1 MSDALTQL
9 SANPLRSLAH
19 QLVEDGLLEADQAL
33 ALEGQAH
40 REKRALLRLIIE
52 ETGISQRDAIQSAG
66 WAFGLGCV
74 DLDAIPVV
82 RLPPLQG
89 LPESMI
95 RRLGVLP
102 LLRQERSLIVA
113 VDDPSRLPELDEL
126 QFVIGMSVEGVLA
139 PAEQLAGRLEQYLEV
154 HGEGALALLE
164 GQNAIETL
172 ALEEGDLVLDQTEDA
187 SFQSSDDAPVV
198 RFVKQILLD
207 GIRRGASD
215 IHFEPFDESFRIRFR
230 VDGILMEASRP
241 PAQLRQR
248 IAARIKVMARLDISE
263 RRLPQDGSVRLKLS
277 TKRHVEFRVNTLPTL
292 FGEKIVMRLLDPDS
306 ARMGIDA
313 LGFTPEQRNVFE
325 QAIARP
331 QGMIL
336 ATGPT
341 GSGKTVTLYTA
352 LNLLNTEAR
361 NIATA
366 EDPVEIKLE
375 GINQVNVRPNIG
387 FDFAAALRA
396 FLRQDPDVVMVGE
409 IRDLETAEVA
419 IKAAQ
424 TGHLVLSTLHTNSA
438 AETLTRL
445 GNMGVAGFNIATSI
459 SLIIAQRLARRLCE
473 RCRQPVTLP
482 REVLKHQ
489 GLDDA
494 QIDQAT
500 LYQAVGCEHC
510 THGYRGR
517 VGIYEMVPISSAM
530 SHLIMQDAGAMALA
544 KQARREGH
552 HDLRRS
558 GLHKVLTGLTTL
570 EELNRIIQE

>member
-19 QLVEDGLLEADQAL
+19 QLVEDGLLEATRAL
-33 ALEGQAH
+33 ALEEQAH
-40 REKRALLRLIIE
+40 REKRPLLKLIIE
-52 ETGISQRDAIQSAG
+52 ETGVSQRDAIQSAG

-74 DLDAIPVV
+74 DLDAIPVA

-102 LLRQERSLIVA
+102 LLRQERCLIVA
-113 VDDPSRLPELDEL
+113 VDDPSRLPVLDEL
-126 QFVIGMSVEGVLA
+126 QFVIGMNVEGVLA
-139 PAEQLAGRLEQYLEV
+139 PADQLSSRLEQYLEV

-164 GQNAIETL
+164 GQHAIETL
-172 ALEEGDLVLDQTEDA
+172 ALEEGDIEEQVEDA

-215 IHFEPFDESFRIRFR
+215 IHFEPFEESFRIRFR
-230 VDGILMEASRP
+230 IDGMLMEASRP

-248 IAARIKVMARLDISE
+248 IAARIKVMAKLDISE

-292 FGEKIVMRLLDPDS
+292 FGEKIVMRLLDPNS

-313 LGFTPEQRNVFE
+313 LGFTQEQRGIFE

-336 ATGPT
+336 VTGPT

-375 GINQVNVRPNIG
+375 GINQVNVRPGIG

-473 RCRQPVTLP
+473 HCRQPVALP
-482 REVLKHQ
+482 HEVLKHQ
-489 GLDDA
+489 GLDDEE
-494 QIDQAT
+494 IERAT

-517 VGIYEMVPISSAM
+517 VGIYEMVPISAAM

-544 KQARREGH
+544 GQAKREGH
-552 HDLRRS
+552 HDLRRN
-558 GLHKVLTGLTTL
+558 GLYKVLAGLTTL

>member
-9 SANPLRSLAH
+9 SSNPLRSLAH

-33 ALEGQAH
+33 ALEAQAH
-40 REKRALLRLIIE
+40 QEKRALLRVITE
-52 ETGISQRDAIQSAG
+52 EAGVSQRDALQSAG

-74 DLDAIPVV
+74 DLDAVAV
-82 RLPPLQG
+82 ARLPPLQG
-89 LPESMI
+89 LPEAML
-95 RRLGVLP
+95 RRLGALP
-102 LLRQERSLIVA
+102 LIRQERCLIVA
-113 VDDPSRLPELDEL
+113 VDDPSCLPILDEL
-126 QFVIGMSVEGVLA
+126 QFAVGMSVEGVLA
-139 PAEQLAGRLEQYLEV
+139 PADQLVSKLEQYLEV

-172 ALEEGDLVLDQTEDA
+172 ALEEGDIADHDEDA

-215 IHFEPFDESFRIRFR
+215 IHFEPFEETFRIRFR
-230 VDGILMEASRP
+230 IDGILMEASRP

-248 IAARIKVMARLDISE
+248 IAARIKVMAKLDISE
-263 RRLPQDGSVRLKLS
+263 RRLPQDGNVRLKLS
-277 TKRHVEFRVNTLPTL
+277 TRRHVEFRVNTLPTL
-292 FGEKIVMRLLDPDS
+292 FGEKIVMRLLDPDN

-313 LGFTPEQRNVFE
+313 LGFTSAQRTIFE
-325 QAIARP
+325 QAIAQP

-336 ATGPT
+336 VTGPT

-375 GINQVNVRPNIG
+375 GINQVNVRPQIG

-445 GNMGVAGFNIATSI
+445 GNMGVAGFNIATST
-459 SLIIAQRLARRLCE
+459 SLIIAQRLARRLCQ
-473 RCRQPVTLP
+473 RCRRPVTLP

-489 GLDDA
+489 GLEDDD
-494 QIDQAT
+494 IDRAT

-517 VGIYEMVPISSAM
+517 VGIYEMVPVSRDM

-544 KQARREGH
+544 EQAKREGH
-552 HDLRRS
+552 QDLRRS
-558 GLHKVLTGLTTL
+558 GLEKVVAGLTTL
-570 EELNRIIQE
+570 EELNRIIRE

>member
-1 MSDALTQL
+1 MSDALAQL

-19 QLVEDGLLEADQAL
+19 QLVEDGLLDADHALKLEA
-33 ALEGQAH
+33 QAH
-40 REKRALLRLIIE
+40 QEQRALLEVVTQEGGVL
-52 ETGISQRDAIQSAG
+52 QRDALQSAG
-66 WAFGLGCV
+66 WVFGLGCV
-74 DLDAIPVV
+74 DLEAIVV
-82 RLPPLQG
+82 TRLPPVPG
-89 LPESMI
+89 LPESLL
-95 RRLGVLP
+95 RRLGALP
-102 LLRQERSLIVA
+102 LVRREHCLVVA
-113 VDDPSRLPELDEL
+113 VDDPTRLSSLDEL
-126 QFVIGMSVEGVLA
+126 QFAIGMSVEAVLV
-139 PAEQLAGRLEQYLEV
+139 PTEQITPRLEQYLNI
-154 HGEGALALLE
+154 HGEGALALLA

-172 ALEEGDLVLDQTEDA
+172 ALEEGDITEHAEDA
-187 SFQSSDDAPVV
+187 SIQSSDDAPVV
-198 RFVKQILLD
+198 RFVKQVLLD

-215 IHFEPFDESFRIRFR
+215 IHFEPFEETFRIRFR
-230 VDGILMEASRP
+230 IDGILMEASRP

-248 IAARIKVMARLDISE
+248 IAARIKVMAKLDISE

-277 TKRHVEFRVNTLPTL
+277 TRRHVEFRVNTLPTL
-292 FGEKIVMRLLDPDS
+292 FGEKIVMRLLDPES

-313 LGFTPEQRNVFE
+313 LGFTPTQRGIFE
-325 QAIARP
+325 QAIAQP

-336 ATGPT
+336 VTGPT

-375 GINQVNVRPNIG
+375 GINQVNVRPQIG

-445 GNMGVAGFNIATSI
+445 GNMGVAGFNIATST
-459 SLIIAQRLARRLCE
+459 SLIIAQRLARRLCQ

-482 REVLKHQ
+482 HEVLSRQ
-489 GLDDA
+489 GLKEDD
-494 QIDQAT
+494 IEQAT

-517 VGIYEMVPISSAM
+517 VGIYEMLPISQAM

-544 KQARREGH
+544 EQAEREGH

-558 GLHKVLTGLTTL
+558 GLDKVLAGLTTL
-570 EELNRIIQE
+570 EELNRIIRE

>member
-33 ALEGQAH
+33 ALEQQAH

-52 ETGISQRDAIQSAG
+52 ETGVSQHDAIQSAG

-74 DLDAIPVV
+74 DLDAIAVA

-89 LPESMI
+89 LPEAMI
-95 RRLGVLP
+95 RRLGALP
-102 LLRQERSLIVA
+102 LIREERCLTVA
-113 VDDPSRLPELDEL
+113 VDDPSRLPVLDEL
-126 QFVIGMSVEGVLA
+126 QFAIGMSVEGVLA
-139 PAEQLAGRLEQYLEV
+139 PADQLAARLEQYLEI

-172 ALEEGDLVLDQTEDA
+172 ALEEGDLKDHDEDA

-230 VDGILMEASRP
+230 IDGILMEASRP

-263 RRLPQDGSVRLKLS
+263 RRLPQDGSLRLKLS
-277 TKRHVEFRVNTLPTL
+277 AGRHVEFRVNTLPTL
-292 FGEKIVMRLLDPDS
+292 FGEKIVMRLLDPNS

-313 LGFTPEQRNVFE
+313 LGFTPAQRSVFE

-482 REVLKHQ
+482 RDVLKHQ
-489 GLDDA
+489 GLEDDE
-494 QIDQAT
+494 IDRAT

-510 THGYRGR
+510 THGFRGR
-517 VGIYEMVPISSAM
+517 VGIYEMVPISSTM
-530 SHLIMQDAGAMALA
+530 SQLIMQDAGAMALA
-544 KQARREGH
+544 EQAKREGH

-558 GLHKVLTGLTTL
+558 GLHKVLAGLTTL